1 VGVPIVSSTSAGRG
15 ADEVKARAAL
25 TEASLCERG
34 RLRKSCWRIM
44 LSMAGVMWVV
54 SSREG
59 EGRQRVPSSGVKFPL
74 SADSIE
80 SDWLYVGKRG
90 LPSILFP
97 FFLFFSSL
105 PSLLFITLDLFH
117 GVGL

>member
-1 VGVPIVSSTSAGRG
+1 MGVPIVSSTSAGRG

-44 LSMAGVMWVV
+44 LCMAGVMWVV

-74 SADSIE
+74 PLTASSLIGCTLVSGDS
-80 SDWLYVGKRG
+80 R
-90 LPSILFP
+90 PFCFLFS
-97 FFLFFSSL
+97 FFSSL

-117 GVGL
+117 SVGL